1 MSKKRGVSAPGVGS
15 GFSAYASL
23 THAGGWDILLENE
36 GHMIGLI
43 VSHYRILEKLGGG
56 GMGVVYKAEDTRLKR
71 PVALKFLSEALS
83 RDRHALERFEREA
96 QAASALNHPHIC
108 TIYDIDE
115 HEGRHFIAM
124 ELLEGQTLKQRI
136 LGKRMEL
143 DEILAAALEVA
154 DGLEAAHAKG
164 IIHRDIKPAN
174 IFVTRRGQA
183 KILDFGLAK
192 LAPERLAAAETLMAP
207 EPLTSP
213 GTTAGTVAYMSPEQ
227 ALGKDLDAR
236 TDLFSLGVVLYEI
249 VTGNLPFRGD
259 TSVAV
264 FDSILHQAPTSPV
277 RLNPDVPRELERI
290 INKALEK
297 DREFRYQSASEMRA
311 DLQRLRRDTTSG
323 RLAAASGVAAGPAR
337 RPSRRGIWIGAGA
350 AALILALLG
359 VSRLIP
365 GLWHAKPRQG
375 APGASATTSI
385 AVLPFVNMSGE
396 QDNEYFS
403 DGLSDEIT
411 NALTNI
417 RELRVAARTSAFAF
431 KGREIDIRE
440 VGKKLNVGAVLEGSV
455 RKSGQ
460 RLHITAQL
468 VNVEDGFNIWSG
480 QYDREMKDIFNI
492 REEISLTIAD
502 QLKLRLLKGEKEKI
516 LKRHTEDPEAYE
528 LYLKGLSF
536 WKRRYERGLQKSL
549 QYFQLAVEKDPGYAL
564 PYVGIADA
572 YGILGVYSFMPPHQA
587 YPRARAAANKAL
599 EIDPELGEV
608 YASLG
613 WIAMWYDWDWP
624 AAESHF
630 LKAIR
635 MKPDYPEAHL
645 WYGNLL
651 ACTGRADESIR
662 EMRKGKELEP
672 LEPAPPTHVGWALY
686 YARRFDESIEELLK
700 VIASDPEFSLP
711 YLWLSG
717 NFRAKRMW
725 GEAIGAS
732 KKFVEL
738 SGEAVIGLSTLGS
751 IYGRAG
757 MKDEA
762 LKILERLDGLSKDR
776 YVGFL
781 SRAMVWV
788 GLDEKNKALENLEK
802 AYEERESLMAWLKVW
817 PIFDSLRSEPRF
829 QAVLNK
835 MNFDK

>member
-1 MSKKRGVSAPGVGS
+1 
-15 GFSAYASL
+15 
-23 THAGGWDILLENE
+23 
-36 GHMIGLI
+36 MIGQT

-56 GMGVVYKAEDTRLKR
+56 GMGVVYKAEDSRLKR
-71 PVALKFLSEALS
+71 PVALKFLPEELS

-124 ELLEGQTLKQRI
+124 ELLEGQTLRERI
-136 LGKRMEL
+136 LAKRL
-143 DEILAAALEVA
+143 GVDEILALALEVA
-154 DGLEAAHAKG
+154 DGLEAAHARG

-192 LAPERLAAAETLMAP
+192 LAPKRLAGAETLTAP

-213 GTTAGTVAYMSPEQ
+213 GTAAGTVAYMSPEQ

-236 TDLFSLGVVLYEI
+236 TDLFSLGVVLYEMA
-249 VTGNLPFRGD
+249 TGNLPFRGD

-277 RLNPDVPRELERI
+277 RLNPDVPDALERI
-290 INKALEK
+290 IDKALEK
-297 DREFRYQSASEMRA
+297 DRELRYQSASEMRA

-323 RLAAASGVAAGPAR
+323 RLTAASGVAASPAR

-350 AALILALLG
+350 AALVLALLG
-359 VSRLIP
+359 VSLFVP
-365 GLWHAKPRQG
+365 GLWRAKPRPG
-375 APGASATTSI
+375 APGAAAATSI

-396 QDNEYFS
+396 QDNESFS
-403 DGLSDEIT
+403 DGLTVELI
-411 NALTNI
+411 NALSNI

-431 KGREIDIRE
+431 KGKEIDIRE

-460 RLHITAQL
+460 RLRITAKL
-468 VNVEDGFNIWSG
+468 VNVEDGNDLWSG
-480 QYDREMKDIFNI
+480 QFDREMKDIFDI
-492 REEISLTIAD
+492 QDEISLTIVD
-502 QLKLRLLKGEKEKI
+502 SLKLKMLKGEKEKI

-528 LYLKGLSF
+528 LYLKGLYF
-536 WKRRYERGLQKSL
+536 WRRRYERGLQKSL
-549 QYFQLAVEKDPGYAL
+549 QYFQMAAEKDPGYAL

-572 YGILGVYSFMPPHQA
+572 YGILGVYGFMSPNQA
-587 YPRARAAANKAL
+587 YPRARTAANKAL

-613 WIAMWYDWDWP
+613 WIAMWYDRDWT
-624 AAESHF
+624 ASESYF

-651 ACTGRADESIR
+651 VATGRADDSIR

-686 YARRFDESIEELLK
+686 FARRFDESIEELRNI
-700 VIASDPEFSLP
+700 VASDPEFSLP
-711 YLWLSG
+711 YMWLSG
-717 NFRAKRMW
+717 NFVAKKMW
-725 GEAIGAS
+725 GEAIAAS
-732 KKFVEL
+732 QKFVEL
-738 SGEAVIGLSTLGS
+738 SGESVIGLSLLGAA
-751 IYGRAG
+751 YGCAG

-762 LKILERLDGLSKDR
+762 LKILERLEGLPKDR
-776 YVGFL
+776 YVGPFF
-781 SRAMVWV
+781 RAMVWT
-788 GLDEKNKALENLEK
+788 GLGEKNKALDNLEK
-802 AYEERESLMAWLKVW
+802 AYEGRDSAMAYLKVW

-829 QAVLNK
+829 QALLKK
-835 MNFDK
+835 MNLDK

>member
-1 MSKKRGVSAPGVGS
+1 MSKKRGVSAPGGGS
-15 GFSAYASL
+15 GLSAQASL

-36 GHMIGLI
+36 GQMIGLI

-71 PVALKFLSEALS
+71 PVALKFLPEDLS

-115 HEGRHFIAM
+115 HEGQHFIAM
-124 ELLEGQTLKQRI
+124 ELLEGQTLRQRI
-136 LGKRMEL
+136 LEKRMEL
-143 DEILAAALEVA
+143 DEILAVALEVA
-154 DGLEAAHAKG
+154 DGLVAAHARG

-192 LAPERLAAAETLMAP
+192 LAPERLAAAETLTTP

-213 GTTAGTVAYMSPEQ
+213 GTAAGTVAYMSPEQ

-236 TDLFSLGVVLYEI
+236 TDLFSLGVVLYEM

-264 FDSILHQAPTSPV
+264 FDSILHQAPTAPV
-277 RLNPDVPRELERI
+277 RLNPDVPDALERI
-290 INKALEK
+290 IDKALEK
-297 DREFRYQSASEMRA
+297 DRELRYQSASEMRA

-323 RLAAASGVAAGPAR
+323 RLAAAGPAR

-350 AALILALLG
+350 AALVLALLG
-359 VSRLIP
+359 GFLLVP
-365 GLWHAKPRQG
+365 GLWRAKPRPG
-375 APGASATTSI
+375 APGAAATTSI

-396 QDNEYFS
+396 PDNESFS
-403 DGLSDEIT
+403 DGLTVELI
-411 NALTNI
+411 NALSNI
-417 RELRVAARTSAFAF
+417 RDLRVAARTSAFAF
-431 KGREIDIRE
+431 KGKEIDIRE

-460 RLHITAQL
+460 RLRITAKL
-468 VNVEDGFNIWSG
+468 VNVEDNNDLWSG
-480 QYDREMKDIFNI
+480 QFEKEMKDIFDI
-492 REEISLTIAD
+492 QDEISLTIVD
-502 QLKLRLLKGEKEKI
+502 SLKLKMLKGEKEKI

-528 LYLKGLSF
+528 LYLKGLYF
-536 WKRRYERGLQKSL
+536 WRRRYERGLQKSL
-549 QYFQLAVEKDPGYAL
+549 QYFQLAAEKDPGYAL

-572 YGILGVYSFMPPHQA
+572 FGILGVYGFMAPHPA
-587 YPRARAAANKAL
+587 YTRARAAANKAL
-599 EIDPELGEV
+599 EIDPEIAEV

-613 WIAMWYDWDWP
+613 WIAMWYDRDWT
-624 AAESHF
+624 ASESHF

-686 YARRFDESIEELLK
+686 YARRFDESLEELRK
-700 VIASDPEFSLP
+700 VVAADPEFSLP
-711 YLWLSG
+711 YMWLSA
-717 NFRAKRMW
+717 NFSAKKMW
-725 GEAIGAS
+725 GEAIAAS

-738 SGEAVIGLSTLGS
+738 SGEAVIGWTILGAA
-751 IYGRAG
+751 YGAAG

-762 LKILERLDGLSKDR
+762 LKILERLDGMSKDH
-776 YVGFL
+776 YVGPLF
-781 SRAMVWV
+781 RAMVWG

-802 AYEERESLMAWLKVW
+802 AYEERESSMAWIKVW
-817 PIFDSLRSEPRF
+817 PIFDNLRSEPRF
-829 QAVLNK
+829 QALLKK
-835 MNFDK
+835 MNLDK